1 MELQINRLVVC
12 FILSFC
18 ATCCLCLKRVF
29 AGPRPRHTRPFVF
42 AFPLDIHNH
51 LRRHPDIA
59 PALPIAAPERRA
71 GFPVRVPPPE
81 PDMAALE
88 AELLAAAA
96 HRRHLQR
103 VLQQQQGQ
111 ASGEPIVFNGNG
123 PAVSAAASA
132 TPKPPAHEAGAQ
144 QLIVP
149 PPYSTAAAASALP
162 PPAYSSLFEGT
173 DHKDGNANAS
183 PQPSL
188 SHS

>member
-18 ATCCLCLKRVF
+18 ATCCVCLKRAF
-29 AGPRPRHTRPFVF
+29 AGPRPRHTRPFMF

-51 LRRHPDIA
+51 FLRRHPDIA

-103 VLQQQQGQ
+103 VLQQQQQQQQGQ

-123 PAVSAAASA
+123 PAVPSASSAS
-132 TPKPPAHEAGAQ
+132 PNPPAHEAGAQ

-149 PPYSTAAAASALP
+149 PPYSTAATASAPP

-173 DHKDGNANAS
+173 DHKDEKANAS
-183 PQPSL
+183 P
-188 SHS
+188 